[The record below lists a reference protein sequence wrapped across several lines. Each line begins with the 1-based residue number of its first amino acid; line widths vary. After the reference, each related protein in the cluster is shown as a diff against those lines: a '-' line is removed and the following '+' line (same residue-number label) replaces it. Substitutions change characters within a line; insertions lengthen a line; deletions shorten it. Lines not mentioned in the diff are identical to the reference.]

1 MMMARVQATL
11 AAFAAFSLAVSLHV
25 TPATAQTAPAQP
37 KAAPEASKKTAA
49 PKKKAA
55 PAEAK
60 DAASAQK
67 QLDSA
72 QKSLDAGKPEVAINQ
87 ANAIMSLS
95 GIDARSMAR
104 ALVIRGMS
112 FKKQGKPAQAMADLQ
127 SALYI
132 KGGLND
138 AERTAAAAARSE
150 AYREA
155 GLPEPAA
162 IGAPRPTAPTASR
175 VQTASTARADEP
187 KSSPAPA
194 PASSGGNFFS
204 SLFGG
209 GSGPQAA
216 AQPQAAPAPAPAAVA
231 PAPEPAP
238 SKAATKTPPARAT
251 VAQAAPGAIAS
262 PPAAAPATPAPTK
275 AAAAGR
281 FRMQLGPVRTQSE
294 AKSVSDR
301 VRKDYAAAVTG
312 RSVTIEETVF
322 GNMGTFYIVVVGPYA
337 EAAEPK
343 EHCATLRGAKISDCQ
358 VLAP

>member
-1 MMMARVQATL
+1 MARVQATL

-37 KAAPEASKKTAA
+37 KAAPEASKKVAA

-72 QKSLDAGKPEVAINQ
+72 QKSLAAGKPEVAINQ

-155 GLPEPAA
+155 GLSEPAA
-162 IGAPRPTAPTASR
+162 ISAPRPTAPTASR

-209 GSGPQAA
+209 GSGPQAV
-216 AQPQAAPAPAPAAVA
+216 AQPQAAPAAVA

-251 VAQAAPGAIAS
+251 VAQAVPGTIAS

-343 EHCATLRGAKISDCQ
+343 EHCATLRGAKIADCQ